1 MLYAG
6 GKTVIYSAAGDLLWI
21 QPASVSIA
29 GESEVAEARGVPFA
43 AGPVQVLASAQ
54 ISSTITATINLQK
67 IGPNDASL
75 ILNTKLAT
83 LTSFTLPEA
92 IQVTVPASPGPYTVT
107 VTGLTADQ
115 TVRAA
120 VVTSGFEASLTQ
132 VIDAPDAAREFR
144 VTANTLTF
152 NSTEAGRLV
161 TAVYDRTISTASVLG
176 GASPS
181 TEYGT
186 ISFFGRLVGTERNGH
201 IWIRQFTPSG
211 QFDLGL
217 IGNAGNDVA
226 VTGTISTPT
235 GWNRPYLLAFD

>member
-21 QPASVSIA
+21 QPASMSIA
-29 GESEVAEARGVPFA
+29 GESETANALGVPFA
-43 AGPVQVLASAQ
+43 AGPVQTLASAQ

-67 IGPNDASL
+67 LGPTDLSL

-83 LTSFTLPEA
+83 QTSFTLPEA
-92 IQVTVPASPGPYTVT
+92 IQVTVPGTPFSVT

-120 VVTSGFEASLTQ
+120 VTTPGFEASLTQ
-132 VIDAPDAAREFR
+132 VIDAPNAALEFR
-144 VTANTLTF
+144 VTSNTITF
-152 NSTEAGRLV
+152 NSTEEGRQV
-161 TAVYDRTISTASVLG
+161 TLLYDRTISTASVLG
-176 GASPS
+176 GASAS
-181 TEYGT
+181 AEYGT
-186 ISFFGRLVGTERNGH
+186 ISFFGRLLGTARNGH

-226 VTGTISTPT
+226 VTGTISTPS
-235 GWNRPYLLAFD
+235 GWNRPYLIAWDA